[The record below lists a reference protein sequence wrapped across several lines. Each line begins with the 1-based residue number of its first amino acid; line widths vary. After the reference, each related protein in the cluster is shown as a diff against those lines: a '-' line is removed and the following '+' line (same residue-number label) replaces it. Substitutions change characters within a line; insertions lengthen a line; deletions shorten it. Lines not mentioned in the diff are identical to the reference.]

1 MKLYFTSWLVYLLIL
16 VSGCTTEVGR
26 SLAVAPLPEP
36 QIAAVDRSGSDQV
49 RVKMGRFE
57 DARKAQ
63 TIVVIDGRKVDS
75 QGAVNKTVEEGFE
88 RYLRQAG
95 ARISVL
101 NAPTIEGQ
109 VVDWSAEVR
118 PGFPTSDASAVAR
131 LRVTVLDSR
140 GHPIYYATFTGEST
154 ARHPM
159 LGAEE
164 VQRLLGEAMGSAIE
178 AAVRDNEFIA
188 QLSKGRIG

>member
-1 MKLYFTSWLVYLLIL
+1 MKLLFIELLLIL
-16 VSGCTTEVGR
+16 SISGCTSEIGR
-26 SLAVAPLPEP
+26 TLAVAPLPEP
-36 QIAAVDRSGSDQV
+36 QIEAADRGGSDQV
-49 RVKMGRFE
+49 RVKLGRFE

-75 QGAVNKTVEEGFE
+75 QGTVSKTVEEGFE

-95 ARISVL
+95 ARIAVL

-140 GHPIYYATFTGEST
+140 GHPIYHATFTGEST
-154 ARHPM
+154 GTHPM
-159 LGAEE
+159 LGSEE
-164 VQRLLGEAMGSAIE
+164 VQRLLGQAMGSAIE
-178 AAVRDNEFIA
+178 AAVRDNDFIA